1 MPGTAL
7 WYEKPFVDYASTT
20 GQFLVSA
27 VVITALNAAAVL
39 LFLFLWIGVLQKGRD
54 YIDTFKQFGKISK
67 WFFLGA
73 VCGGPVAIF
82 GSFLAMGY
90 IGGVFAAVAALLYPA
105 IGATIARLWY
115 HEKISGR
122 AAFGIF
128 LIIVGGITAYA
139 PGILGEI
146 SKGGS
151 GAWLGYLGGFM
162 AAVGWGIEG
171 AIAGRALDVTDPDIG
186 ITVRFTGEVLIWW
199 IIVLPLVAIFTNA
212 PVGALIAQTISS
224 PMPILLLIMA
234 GITFGYCYVSWY
246 KSFPLIGVGRGQA
259 IGDLY
264 GMFAI
269 VFMTI
274 FTLVM
279 PKWNF
284 FVAAVISIVGG
295 FLMITESSENI
306 ETMRSLP
313 EARQM

>member
-1 MPGTAL
+1 
-7 WYEKPFVDYASTT
+7 
-20 GQFLVSA
+20 
-27 VVITALNAAAVL
+27 
-39 LFLFLWIGVLQKGRD
+39 
-54 YIDTFKQFGKISK
+54 
-67 WFFLGA
+67 
-73 VCGGPVAIF
+73 
-82 GSFLAMGY
+82 
-90 IGGVFAAVAALLYPA
+90 
-105 IGATIARLWY
+105 
-115 HEKISGR
+115 
-122 AAFGIF
+122 
-128 LIIVGGITAYA
+128 
-139 PGILGEI
+139 
-146 SKGGS
+146 
-151 GAWLGYLGGFM
+151 M